1 MKFATLVHQGAQ
13 LVACVD
19 DVRSVFWP
27 ISELFPEISDT
38 QDMVAAI
45 TQLATL
51 APRTPPRTGGHP
63 MGKAKLKAPILVPPR
78 NIMCVGK
85 NYRDHAREFATSG
98 YDAGTASEETVP
110 EHPIIFT
117 KPWTSISGTEDDI
130 PLLQGVDQ
138 SVDYEGEL
146 AVIIG
151 KPGRHIP
158 MDRALEYVFGY
169 TILNDV
175 TARDLQRVHKQ
186 WYLGKAVDGFAPMGP
201 WIVAANDVNVSDM
214 RVRCSVNG
222 ESRQDANTADLI
234 FGVPTLI
241 ATISRGMR
249 LLPGDIIATGTP
261 KGVGI
266 GFSPPKFLKEGDVVE
281 ISISGIGILRN
292 TARHGKTSE

>member
-13 LVACVD
+13 LVAGVD
-19 DVRSVFWP
+19 DNRSVFWP
-27 ISELFPEISDT
+27 ISELFPGMPDT

-51 APRTPPRTGGHP
+51 PPRIPPQLGGHA
-63 MGKAKLKAPILVPPR
+63 MSNAKLKAPILVPPR
-78 NIMCVGK
+78 NILCVGK
-85 NYRDHAREFATSG
+85 NYRDHAREFGTSG
-98 YDAGTASEETVP
+98 YDVGSASAEAIP

-117 KPWTSISGTEDDI
+117 KPWTCISGPEDDI
-130 PLLQGVDQ
+130 PLLQGVDHA
-138 SVDYEGEL
+138 VDYEGEL
-146 AVIIG
+146 AVVIG
-151 KPGRHIP
+151 KPGRLIP
-158 MDRALEYVFGY
+158 IDRALEYVFGY

-175 TARDLQRVHKQ
+175 TARDLQRDHKQ

-222 ESRQDANTADLI
+222 EPRQDANTADLI
-234 FGVPTLI
+234 FDVPTLI

-266 GFSPPKFLKEGDVVE
+266 GFNPPKFLKEGDVVE
-281 ISISGIGILRN
+281 ISISGIGTLRN
-292 TARHGKTSE
+292 TARHGQSN